1 MGNGNTIKLSD
12 GIIMTHKYFDGI
24 KIIETSV
31 KPSNGIGRI
40 TYIYSP
46 TGNCQM
52 ASMRNSFLITF
63 FSESEIKNYLKSIFT
78 LKLNKPIIL
87 LDVKNFY
94 LSDVI
99 NKLSPYC
106 KKIHRKSYISS
117 NLSEMTLLMCYLD
130 WNKILK

>member
-1 MGNGNTIKLSD
+1 MGNGNTIKVSD
-12 GIIMTHKYFDGI
+12 GIMMTPKYFEGI
-24 KIIETSV
+24 EIIETSV
-31 KPSNGIGRI
+31 NTSSGIGRI
-40 TYIYSP
+40 TYIYNP

-52 ASMRNSFLITF
+52 ASMKNSFLITF
-63 FSESEIKNYLKSIFT
+63 FSESEIKNYLRNIFT
-78 LKLNKPIIL
+78 LKFNKSIIL